1 MAARRTRSK
10 AKPRSR
16 AKPKLNL
23 IDTGV
28 SLAIANAVSTNVTG
42 LNLRNFLF
50 AGTTFS
56 DASRNGY
63 GVSDVNHN
71 QLVTLREIFGG
82 RTGASSIA
90 PIGETL
96 WENTKS
102 NIMPLAVAVIG
113 IPIAAKVAKQ
123 VLRKP
128 ILTPVN
134 RVLKMSGIGV
144 KV

>member
-1 MAARRTRSK
+1 MARRKSK

-16 AKPKLNL
+16 SKPKLNL

-50 AGTTFS
+50 AGTSYS
-56 DASRNGY
+56 DAGRNGY
-63 GVSDVNHN
+63 GVSDTNHN

-82 RTGASSIA
+82 RQGASSIA

-96 WENTKS
+96 WDNTKA
-102 NIMPLAVAVIG
+102 NFMPLAVAVIG

-128 ILTPVN
+128 ILTPMN
-134 RVLKMSGIGV
+134 KMLKMTGIGV